1 MECEKRGIKEN
12 KDMGEFAVSA
22 SYIATDSSPSDI
34 TQCVG

>member
-1 MECEKRGIKEN
+1 VECKKRGIKEN

-22 SYIATDSSPSDI
+22 SYIGTDSSPSHI